1 MEYVK
6 SETKHAK
13 TAYSALTVSGLSFV
27 SAVLGVFFMPFIL
40 SPIAMIISHL
50 SKGRLKTRHFAAQA
64 AIVVAILAFIINGGM
79 MALGIYKIKND
90 PEVRSRYNTAMQ
102 ELYGMTLDEYMQNL
116 KDEFSVMIPDT
127 SVK

>member
-13 TAYSALTVSGLSFV
+13 TAYSALTLSGLSFV
-27 SAVLGVFFMPFIL
+27 SAILGVFFMPFIL

-64 AIVVAILAFIINGGM
+64 AIVVAILAFLLNCGM
-79 MALGIYKIKND
+79 IVLGIYKIQND
-90 PEVRSRYNTAMQ
+90 PQVRGRYDAIMQ
-102 ELYGMTLDEYMQNL
+102 EMYGMSLDEYTAMVTE
-116 KDEFSVMIPDT
+116 EFKVMLPEMP
-127 SVK
+127 SK

>member
-6 SETKHAK
+6 SEAKHAK

-64 AIVVAILAFIINGGM
+64 ALVVAILAFILNCGM

-90 PEVRSRYNTAMQ
+90 PEVRGRYDAIMQ
-102 ELYGMTLDEYMQNL
+102 EMYGMSLDEYFQTL
-116 KDEFSVMIPDT
+116 QDELSVTLPET
-127 SVK
+127 NVK

>member
-13 TAYSALTVSGLSFV
+13 TAYSALTLSGLSFV
-27 SAVLGVFFMPFIL
+27 SAILGVFFLPLIL

-64 AIVVAILAFIINGGM
+64 ALVVAILAFILNCGM

-90 PEVRSRYNTAMQ
+90 PEVRGRYDAIMQ
-102 ELYGMTLDEYMQNL
+102 EMYGMSLDEYTEMVTE
-116 KDEFSVMIPDT
+116 EFKVMLPEMP
-127 SVK
+127 SK

>member
-6 SETKHAK
+6 TEAKHAK

-50 SKGRLKTRHFAAQA
+50 SKGRLKTRHFAAV
-64 AIVVAILAFIINGGM
+64 VVAIIAFIINGCM
-79 MALGIYKIKND
+79 IALGVYKFKTD
-90 PEVRSRYNTAMQ
+90 PEIRNRYNTAMQ
-102 ELYGMTLDEYMQNL
+102 EMYGMTLDEYFQTL
-116 KDEFSVMIPDT
+116 QDQFSVTLPET
-127 SVK
+127 NVQ

>member
-13 TAYSALTVSGLSFV
+13 TAYSALTLSGLSFV
-27 SAVLGVFFMPFIL
+27 SAILGVFFMPFIL

-64 AIVVAILAFIINGGM
+64 ALVVAILAFILNCAMI
-79 MALGIYKIKND
+79 ALGIYKIQND
-90 PEVRSRYNTAMQ
+90 PEVRGKYDAIMQ
-102 ELYGMTLDEYMQNL
+102 EMYGMSLDEYTEMVTE
-116 KDEFSVMIPDT
+116 EFKVMLPEMP
-127 SVK
+127 SK